1 MYLVIKE
8 TQNDNKFNQI
18 PLRLY
23 KDIYKA
29 YDFIQNYIKESS
41 EDYYVKNIVL
51 NKNDINKRYII
62 NQRWFL
68 KYKNG
73 RRYTLKIRYFKVF

>member
-23 KDIYKA
+23 ENIYKA
-29 YDFIQNYIKESS
+29 YDFVQNYIAESS
-41 EDYYVKNIVL
+41 GNYYAKNIIV
-51 NKNDINKRYII
+51 NDITKRYII

-73 RRYTLKIRYFKVF
+73 RRDTLKIKYMKIY

>member
-23 KDIYKA
+23 EDVYKA
-29 YDFIQNYIKESS
+29 YDFVQNYIKESLG
-41 EDYYVKNIVL
+41 DYDAKNILV
-51 NKNDINKRYII
+51 NDITKRYII

-73 RRYTLKIRYFKVF
+73 RRDTLKIKYMKLY